1 MVVGK
6 CYRCGKKVGKL
17 YLGLCLSCFKKEYS
31 LLNEIPDIIKVKKCK
46 VCGNYFYKNKSFPSI
61 EKCTERILRNIL
73 SRKNEIESA
82 EFRIVGNTIKLEY
95 RVKHSGV
102 SFKEKKDIQIKV
114 KEFVC
119 KRCQKRLVEYFEMK
133 IQFRGNIP
141 PSILEEIDRFLKGKK
156 RKDAYI
162 SKIEELKEGIDIYLP
177 SKSVGQQ
184 LVHYLR
190 KRYKVKILRTRKLRG
205 LKNGTKFYK
214 DTIVVRFYE

>member
-1 MVVGK
+1 MGK
-6 CYRCGKKVGKL
+6 CYRCGKKVRKL

-31 LLNEIPDIIKVKKCK
+31 LLNEIPDVIKVKKCK
-46 VCGNYFYKNKSFPSI
+46 VCGNYFYKSKSFSSI
-61 EKCTERILRNIL
+61 ERCIEKILRDIL
-73 SRKNEIESA
+73 SRKSEIESA

-95 RVKHSGV
+95 RVKHNGV
-102 SFKEKKDIQIKV
+102 SFKEKKNIQIKV

-119 KRCQKRLVEYFEMK
+119 NRCQKKLAEYFEMK
-133 IQFRGNIP
+133 IQLRGNIP
-141 PSILEEIDRFLKGKK
+141 PGILEEIDEFLEGKE

-177 SKSVGQQ
+177 SKPIGQQ

-190 KRYKVKILRTRKLRG
+190 KKYKVKVLRTRKLQG
-205 LKNGTKFYK
+205 LKDGIKFYK